1 MDFNR
6 IILIVIMI
14 VFIFSQ
20 IIVIGIVLQ
29 LKNPNYY
36 KLLHLLNVTKM
47 YYTLQNFKTRYK
59 TYIVL

>member
-1 MDFNR
+1 
-6 IILIVIMI
+6 MI